1 MRRLRL
7 REVKW
12 LFQDSHLVEEPG
24 LDLEERSVE
33 SHSIKSSENMLKSPV
48 RVLENNILATFLVSF
63 R

>member
-24 LDLEERSVE
+24 LDIEERSVGR
-33 SHSIKSSENMLKSPV
+33 HSIKSSKNMLKSLV
-48 RVLENNILATFLVSF
+48 RVFVK
-63 R
+63 